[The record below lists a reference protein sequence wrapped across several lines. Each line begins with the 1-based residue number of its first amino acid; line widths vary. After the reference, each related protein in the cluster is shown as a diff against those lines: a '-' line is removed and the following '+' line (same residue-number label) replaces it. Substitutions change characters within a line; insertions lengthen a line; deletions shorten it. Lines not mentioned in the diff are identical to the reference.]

1 MNIPQKLAAEF
12 QLRQE
17 QIDNTI
23 ALLDDGKTIP
33 FIARYRKERTGSLDD
48 QVLRAI
54 DNRLQY
60 LRKLEQRKEEICT
73 AIEAQGK
80 LTPELEEKIRGAET
94 LVETEDLYLPYRPK
108 RKTRA
113 SMAIARGLE
122 PLARIL
128 MAQNPQ
134 TNPAQEAEAFLQ
146 ELPHTYYEEN
156 NLHMQLISD
165 IKDYERCLAEV
176 KRFLP
181 YINNWATCDI
191 PRPKCFAKHK
201 TELLPVIKEWIAS
214 GNTYTIRYGIGT
226 LMSFYLD
233 EDFKPEYIE
242 LVASV
247 QSEEYYVNMMIA
259 WYLATALAKQWDAT
273 IPYLEERKLSP
284 WVHRKTIQKAVE
296 SYRITDEQKVYLKTL
311 RENC

>member
-1 MNIPQKLAAEF
+1 MDELQQELFKLQDLKYRNF
-12 QLRQE
+12 HSKLMPG
-17 QIDNTI
+17 IDKETI
-23 ALLDDGKTIP
+23 IGI
-33 FIARYRKERTGSLDD
+33 RTP
-48 QVLRAI
+48 VLRKFA
-54 DNRLQY
+54 
-60 LRKLEQRKEEICT
+60 KEFAKT
-73 AIEAQGK
+73 EA
-80 LTPELEEKIRGAET
+80 
-94 LVETEDLYLPYRPK
+94 
-108 RKTRA
+108 
-113 SMAIARGLE
+113 
-122 PLARIL
+122 
-128 MAQNPQ
+128 
-134 TNPAQEAEAFLQ
+134 AEAFLK
-146 ELPHTYYEEN
+146 ELPHQYYEEH

-259 WYLATALAKQWDAT
+259 
-273 IPYLEERKLSP
+273 
-284 WVHRKTIQKAVE
+284 
-296 SYRITDEQKVYLKTL
+296 
-311 RENC
+311 